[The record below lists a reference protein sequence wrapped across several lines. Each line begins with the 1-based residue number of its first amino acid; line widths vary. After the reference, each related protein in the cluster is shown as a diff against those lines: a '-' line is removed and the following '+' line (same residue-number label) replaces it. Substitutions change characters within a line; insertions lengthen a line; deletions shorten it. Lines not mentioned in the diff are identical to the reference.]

1 MTTSPVTS
9 LEIIRPDDWHLH
21 FRDGDFLKTTVNAT
35 ARVFKR
41 AIVMPNLKPPITTTK
56 QALEYRGRIQAAAKP
71 AYQFEPLMTL
81 YLQDQMDLK
90 DIEEGFEKN
99 IFAAAKLYPAHATT
113 NSAHGVTDIKNIAPV
128 LKLLTKYHKPLLI
141 HGEVTLPTVDAFDR
155 EKRFIT
161 DTLEKLCVDFP
172 HLKIV
177 FEHITTKEAV
187 KFVRM
192 HKGQVGATITPQ
204 HLKFNRNAM
213 FEGGLRPH
221 YYCLPMLKREE
232 DRLSLLDA
240 ATSGENS
247 FFLGTDSAPHTIAT
261 KETAC
266 GCAGI
271 FNATHAI
278 EVYTEIFEQ
287 QGKLDRLEKFASVF
301 GAEFYGLPINTQK
314 IMLKK
319 IPRKVPSEI
328 TFESSFESNTEINAK
343 ISQVKPFLAGDTISW
358 TCV

>member
-1 MTTSPVTS
+1 MTS

-21 FRDGDFLKTTVNAT
+21 FRDEEFLKTTVNAT

-41 AIVMPNLKPPITTTK
+41 AIVMPNLKPPVTTTK
-56 QALEYRGRIQAAAKP
+56 QAIDYKERILKAADP

-90 DIEEGFEKN
+90 DLEEGFQQN
-99 IFAAAKLYPAHATT
+99 VFAAAKLYPAHATT

-128 LKLLTKYHKPLLI
+128 VQLLIKHNKPLLI
-141 HGEVTLPTVDAFDR
+141 HGEVTAAKVDAFDR
-155 EKRFIT
+155 EKIFIS
-161 DTLEKLCVDFP
+161 DVLEKICKDFP
-172 HLKIV
+172 NLKIV

-187 KFVRM
+187 KFVRAN
-192 HKGQVGATITPQ
+192 KGQVAATITPH

-213 FEGGLRPH
+213 FDGGIRPH

-232 DRLSLLDA
+232 DREALIDA
-240 ATSGENS
+240 ATSGEKS
-247 FFLGTDSAPHTIAT
+247 FFLGTDSAPHAVHT

-271 FNATHAI
+271 YNAPQAI
-278 EVYTEIFEQ
+278 ELYAEIFEEQ
-287 QGKLDRLEKFASVF
+287 KKLDRLEKFASVF
-301 GAEFYGLPINTQK
+301 GAEFYGLPINTQR

-319 IPRKVPSEI
+319 KSQQIPENYKFSKDI
-328 TFESSFESNTEINAK
+328 L
-343 ISQVKPFLAGDTISW
+343 VKPFLAGETIQWSLEH
-358 TCV
+358 